1 MMKKNLLRTGL
12 LIAAVS
18 ITSYTLAADARK
30 EIHSTDAVYPAVGPY
45 SQMVQTGE
53 TYYLSG
59 VIPLDISGSAIQG
72 ESIEEQTHQV
82 LRYIAEMLAAQDMTL
97 ANVVMSTVY
106 MTDLTE
112 FGQMNGVYGEYF
124 SEQPPARATV
134 GVVALPRG
142 VKIEISVVASK

>member
-1 MMKKNLLRTGL
+1 MMKKNLFRAGL
-12 LIAAVS
+12 LIALLP
-18 ITSYTLAADARK
+18 ITSYTLAADANK
-30 EIHSTDAVYPAVGPY
+30 VIHSTDAVYPAVGPY
-45 SQMVQTGE
+45 SQMVQTGD

-97 ANVVMSTVY
+97 GNVVMSTVY

-112 FGQMNGVYGEYF
+112 FGQMNSVYGEYF

-134 GVVALPRG
+134 GVAALPRG

>member
-1 MMKKNLLRTGL
+1 MMKNLFRTGFFVAGL
-12 LIAAVS
+12 S
-18 ITSYTLAADARK
+18 ITSYALAADAGK
-30 EIHSTDAVYPAVGPY
+30 QIHSTDAVYPAVGPY
-45 SQMVQTGE
+45 SQMVQAGD

-82 LRYIAEMLAAQDMTL
+82 LRYISQMLEAQGMTL

-106 MTDLTE
+106 MTDLAE
-112 FGQMNGVYGEYF
+112 FGQMNGIYGEYF

-134 GVVALPRG
+134 GVAALPRG

>member
-1 MMKKNLLRTGL
+1 MKKNLLRASL
-12 LIAAVS
+12 LIALSS
-18 ITSYTLAADARK
+18 ITSYTLAADANK
-30 EIHSTDAVYPAVGPY
+30 AIHSTDAVYPAVGPY
-45 SQMVQTGE
+45 S
-53 TYYLSG
+53 
-59 VIPLDISGSAIQG
+59 QG

-82 LRYIAEMLAAQDMTL
+82 LRYIAEMLEAQDMTL

-106 MTDLTE
+106 MTDLSE

-134 GVVALPRG
+134 GVAALPRG

>member
-1 MMKKNLLRTGL
+1 MMKKELFGAGL
-12 LIAAVS
+12 LIAALS
-18 ITSYTLAADARK
+18 ANSCTLAADAGK
-30 EIHSTDAVYPAVGPY
+30 EVHSTDAVYPAVGPY
-45 SQMVQTGE
+45 SQMVQAGD

-82 LRYIAEMLAAQDMTL
+82 LRYIAQMLEAQGMTL

-112 FGQMNGVYGEYF
+112 FAAMNGVYGEYF
-124 SEQPPARATV
+124 AEQPPARATV
-134 GVVALPRG
+134 GVAALPRG
-142 VKIEISVVASK
+142 VRIEVSVVASR